1 MTLTFDSAD
10 FDVATPE
17 ARADPQRGLPSPL
30 PPGERIVWVGGPDRR
45 EFARQVFHV
54 RAVAAYFA
62 VIALWQAGTAFADGG
77 NWADASGRVAVLAL
91 ACAATLGILHGLAW
105 LAARTTVYTITTARI
120 VMRIGSA
127 LPKTID
133 VPFGIIEN
141 ADLDLG
147 RNGTG
152 NIALDVGRESK
163 VAYALLWPHAR
174 PWHVR
179 DPKPMLRA
187 IPDAERVAGLLAQH
201 VGRSTASRDETTPPP
216 EADYVLR
223 DEHQNPAPRR
233 FVVAMAALAGFALLV
248 AFVGSRTGAG
258 TTGAEFG
265 TPVRATALS
274 FEDRGPDSFALVQE
288 NGEDIALI
296 EPGREGLLRN
306 TRRAHEHKRRL
317 QGIALDR
324 PYKLTVWDSGRLTLL
339 DPETGQNVRL
349 DFFGRPPEGP
359 LSALHELA
367 GLRDAD
373 GSAIPVTPAPAS
385 APAPAPVAATPATA
399 ATN

>member
-1 MTLTFDSAD
+1 MRLFSRLQLTLFVSSVVDMTLTFDPAD
-10 FDVATPE
+10 FDVAAPE

-62 VIALWQAGTAFADGG
+62 VVALWQAGTAFADGG
-77 NWADASGRVAVLAL
+77 DWSDAAGRLVVLGL
-91 ACAATLGILHGLAW
+91 ACALTLAILHGLAW

-133 VPFGIIEN
+133 IPFGIIEN

-152 NIALDVGRESK
+152 NIALNVGRESK

-187 IPDAERVAGLLAQH
+187 IPDAEHVAGLLAQH

-223 DEHQNPAPRR
+223 DEHENPAPRR
-233 FVVAMAALAGFALLV
+233 FVVAMIALAGFALLV
-248 AFVGSRTGAG
+248 AFIGSRGSGVAG
-258 TTGAEFG
+258 TEFG
-265 TPVRATALS
+265 TAVRSTALM
-274 FEDRGPDSFALVQE
+274 FEDRGPDSFALVRE
-288 NGEDIALI
+288 NGEEVALI
-296 EPGREGLLRN
+296 EAGREGLLRN
-306 TRRAHEHKRRL
+306 TRRAHEHKRARR
-317 QGIALDR
+317 GVPLDR
-324 PYKLTVWDSGRLTLL
+324 PYELTVWDSGRLTLF

-359 LSALHELA
+359 LSTLHELA
-367 GLRDAD
+367 GVRNAD
-373 GSAIPVTPAPAS
+373 GTAIPVT
-385 APAPAPVAATPATA
+385 AATD
-399 ATN
+399 